1 MLRPAACIAE
11 AMLSRNAYGSVR
23 LKSGTAGPHSQS
35 CSSTCTP
42 LLERYVAKSFQYC
55 GSVATKPETV
65 YLSRKGLLGSIQ
77 RVCVMRGSPR
87 DCWNA
92 AKPFGKI
99 VGSATKV
106 SNP

>member
-1 MLRPAACIAE
+1 MAE
-11 AMLSRNAYGSVR
+11 AMVSRNALGSVK
-23 LKSGTAGPHSQS
+23 LKFVTAGPHSQS
-35 CSSTCTP
+35 CSSTSTP
-42 LLERYVAKSFQYC
+42 LLDRYAARSFQYC
-55 GSVATKPETV
+55 GSVATKPEIV
-65 YLSRKGLLGSIQ
+65 YLARKGLLGSIQ

-87 DCWNA
+87 DFWNA